1 MRSLL
6 FVPVLLF
13 VCFCSAQTNQNNSRL
28 TPKEFSIPASP
39 VFDVMG
45 VTPSQINRT
54 ADIKDF
60 KVDWSFKSWRLN
72 PNLALQSQPFWEI
85 FYNRKDLSKYQRASG
100 FMRKIASIDVSI
112 GSVQDEN
119 GDRRIGYAV
128 KANLIR
134 RRDPLMAKDLYLD
147 IGERF
152 NNEKLDLQTKLK
164 DLKQKLDSSTNI
176 MEKPNLRN
184 EIRATEEQ
192 LLTLNSRRNNEIN
205 ERAKIYVSEYWN
217 ATSLDVAFG
226 RVYAYQ
232 TDSAGSLKSL
242 RLNRR
247 TAYAGWINGSFGI
260 GKRILVSGLLRSS
273 WYREEL
279 NFQLRNN
286 TTGDI
291 QFARAVADNTLF
303 TTGINIRYG
312 GPFFTFFTE
321 FLYER
326 KGLKTPVEALAAVF
340 DAPTGFTVVGN
351 SVKWDI
357 VFPNTFTFGG
367 DWRLN
372 RSVILNYGMR
382 CVYNKS
388 WKFTGF
394 IPVVSLA
401 CMMR

>member
-1 MRSLL
+1 MRYIFILSSLL
-6 FVPVLLF
+6 LAII
-13 VCFCSAQTNQNNSRL
+13 SNAQSDQSNTRL

-54 ADIKDF
+54 GDIKDF

-72 PNLALQSQPFWEI
+72 PNLALQSQPFWEM
-85 FYNRKDLSKYQRASG
+85 FYNRKDLSKYQNASS
-100 FMRKIASIDVSI
+100 FMRKLASVDLSV

-119 GDRRIGYAV
+119 GDRRIGLAV
-128 KANLIR
+128 KVNLIR
-134 RRDPLMAKDLYLD
+134 RNDPLMERELYAD

-152 NNEKLDLQTKLK
+152 GNEKTELEKKLK
-164 DLKQKLDSSTNI
+164 DLQTQLDSTTNI
-176 MEKPNLRN
+176 MVKAGLRS
-184 EIRATEEQ
+184 EIRNTEEQ
-192 LLTLNSRRNNEIN
+192 LLTLNTRRKNEIN
-205 ERAKIYVSEYWN
+205 ERAKIYVAEHWN

-232 TDSAGSLKSL
+232 TDSVGSLRSL
-242 RLNRR
+242 RLNRK
-247 TAYAGWINGSFGI
+247 TAYAGWINGSLGI
-260 GKRILVSGLLRSS
+260 GKRILISGLLRSS
-273 WYREEL
+273 WYSEQL
-279 NFQLRNN
+279 NFQLKNN
-286 TTGDI
+286 TTGEI
-291 QFARAVADNTLF
+291 KSAEAVADNTLISA
-303 TTGINIRYG
+303 GINIRYG

-326 KGLKTPVEALAAVF
+326 KGLKTPVEALAAAF
-340 DAPTGFTVVGN
+340 DTPTGFTVVGN

-357 VFPNTFTFGG
+357 IFPNTFAFGG
-367 DWRLN
+367 DWRLS
-372 RSVILNYGMR
+372 RSVIINYGMR
-382 CVYNKS
+382 CVYNKN